1 MVIDLD
7 DVGLLRKGQEVK
19 LMFEESA
26 YHVYVSKIQEPGSDV
41 LQQAPP
47 RLASTNGGPLA
58 AQPNQDGTLR
68 PLNTSYQAIARL
80 DNPNGMLRNGL
91 IGQARIEAQP
101 RTLWWRLMRYLG
113 RTFNF
118 EI

>member
-1 MVIDLD
+1 
-7 DVGLLRKGQEVK
+7 
-19 LMFEESA
+19 MFEESA
-26 YHVYVSKIQEPGSDV
+26 YHVYVSKIGEPGSDV

-68 PLNTSYQAIARL
+68 PLNTSYQVIARL
-80 DNPNGMLRNGL
+80 DNPNNMLRNGL
-91 IGQARIEAQP
+91 IGRARIEAQP